1 MIKNNYLFLHPVPMV
16 GIFQS
21 ANIEILRQFMNIL
34 DIILLICFVPA
45 VIQGFRKGFISQ
57 VIAIISIIAGV
68 WLSVQFASPVT
79 TWLAQYIQGTEQVLK
94 VVSFAL
100 IFIAV
105 IAGLALLGKLIEG
118 TMKLIMLG
126 WLNRL
131 LGVIFSLV
139 KAGLIVGLV
148 IMAFCS
154 LNNTFQFVSEEVL
167 NQSVLF
173 PPLKNMAYTVFP
185 YLKDLL
191 FWNK

>member
-1 MIKNNYLFLHPVPMV
+1 
-16 GIFQS
+16 
-21 ANIEILRQFMNIL
+21 MNIV

-45 VIQGFRKGFISQ
+45 LVQGLRKGFISQ

-68 WLSVQFASPVT
+68 WVSARFTASAS
-79 TWLAQYIQGTEQVLK
+79 TWLAQYIEGSEQVLK
-94 VVSFAL
+94 VISFAL

-105 IAGLALLGKLIEG
+105 IAVLAILGRLLEG
-118 TMKLIMLG
+118 TVKLIMLG

-131 LGVIFSLV
+131 LGMVLSLV

-154 LNNTFQFVSEEVL
+154 LNNTFSLVSEEVL
-167 NQSVLF
+167 NGSVLF

-185 YLKDLL
+185 YLKELL

>member
-1 MIKNNYLFLHPVPMV
+1 
-16 GIFQS
+16 
-21 ANIEILRQFMNIL
+21 MNIL
-34 DIILLICFVPA
+34 DIILLICFIPA
-45 VIQGFRKGFISQ
+45 AIHGFQKGFISQ

-68 WLSVQFASPVT
+68 WLSVQFASEVT
-79 TWLAQYIQGTEQVLK
+79 VWLAQYIQGSEQVLK

-105 IAGLALLGKLIEG
+105 IAGLALLGRLVEG
-118 TMKLIMLG
+118 TVKLIMLG

-131 LGVIFSLV
+131 LGVVFSLV
-139 KAGLIVGLV
+139 KASLIVGLI

-154 LNNTFQFVSEEVL
+154 LNNTFQFVSEDVL

>member
-1 MIKNNYLFLHPVPMV
+1 
-16 GIFQS
+16 
-21 ANIEILRQFMNIL
+21 MNIV

-45 VIQGFRKGFISQ
+45 LVQGLREGFISQ

-68 WLSVQFASPVT
+68 WVSARFTASAS
-79 TWLAQYIQGTEQVLK
+79 TWLAQYIEGSEQVLK
-94 VVSFAL
+94 VISFAL

-105 IAGLALLGKLIEG
+105 IAVLAILGRLLEG
-118 TMKLIMLG
+118 TVKLIMLG

-131 LGVIFSLV
+131 LGMVLSLV

-154 LNNTFQFVSEEVL
+154 LNNTFSLVSEEVL
-167 NQSVLF
+167 NESVLF

-185 YLKDLL
+185 YLKELL
-191 FWNK
+191 FWKK

>member
-1 MIKNNYLFLHPVPMV
+1 
-16 GIFQS
+16 
-21 ANIEILRQFMNIL
+21 MNIL

-45 VIQGFRKGFISQ
+45 VVQGFRKGFISQ

-79 TWLAQYIQGTEQVLK
+79 AWLAQYIQGSEQVLK

-105 IAGLALLGKLIEG
+105 AAGLAILGKLIEG
-118 TMKLIMLG
+118 TVKLIMLG

-131 LGVIFSLV
+131 LGVIFSLI
-139 KAGLIVGLV
+139 KAGLIVGLA

-154 LNNTFQFVSEEVL
+154 LNNTFNFVSEETL
-167 NQSVLF
+167 SQSVLF

>member
-1 MIKNNYLFLHPVPMV
+1 
-16 GIFQS
+16 
-21 ANIEILRQFMNIL
+21 MNIV

-45 VIQGFRKGFISQ
+45 LVQGLRKGFISQ

-68 WLSVQFASPVT
+68 WVSARFTASAS
-79 TWLAQYIQGTEQVLK
+79 TWLDQYIEGSEQVLK
-94 VVSFAL
+94 VISFAL

-105 IAGLALLGKLIEG
+105 IAVLAILGRLLEG
-118 TMKLIMLG
+118 TVKLIMLG

-131 LGVIFSLV
+131 LGMVLSLV

-154 LNNTFQFVSEEVL
+154 LNNTFSLVSEEVL
-167 NQSVLF
+167 NESVLF

-185 YLKDLL
+185 YLKELL

>member
-1 MIKNNYLFLHPVPMV
+1 
-16 GIFQS
+16 
-21 ANIEILRQFMNIL
+21 MNIV

-45 VIQGFRKGFISQ
+45 LVQGLRKGFISQ

-68 WLSVQFASPVT
+68 WVSARFTASAS
-79 TWLAQYIQGTEQVLK
+79 TWLAQYIEGSEQVLK
-94 VVSFAL
+94 VISFTL

-105 IAGLALLGKLIEG
+105 IAVLAILGRLLEG
-118 TMKLIMLG
+118 TVKLIMLG

-131 LGVIFSLV
+131 LGMVLSLV

-154 LNNTFQFVSEEVL
+154 LNNTFSLVSEEVL
-167 NQSVLF
+167 NESVLF

-185 YLKDLL
+185 YLKELL

>member
-1 MIKNNYLFLHPVPMV
+1 
-16 GIFQS
+16 
-21 ANIEILRQFMNIL
+21 MNIL

-79 TWLAQYIQGTEQVLK
+79 AWLAQYIQGSEQVLK

-105 IAGLALLGKLIEG
+105 AAGLAILGKLIEG
-118 TMKLIMLG
+118 TVKLIMLG

-131 LGVIFSLV
+131 LGVIFSLI
-139 KAGLIVGLV
+139 KAGLIVGLA

-154 LNNTFQFVSEEVL
+154 LNNTFNFVSEETL
-167 NQSVLF
+167 SQSVLF

>member
-1 MIKNNYLFLHPVPMV
+1 
-16 GIFQS
+16 
-21 ANIEILRQFMNIL
+21 MNIL

-45 VIQGFRKGFISQ
+45 AIQGFQKGFISQ

-68 WLSVQFASPVT
+68 WLSVQFASEVT
-79 TWLAQYIQGTEQVLK
+79 VWLAQYIQGSEQVLK

-105 IAGLALLGKLIEG
+105 IAGLALLGRLVEG
-118 TMKLIMLG
+118 TVKLIMLG
-126 WLNRL
+126 WLNIL
-131 LGVIFSLV
+131 LGVVFSLV
-139 KAGLIVGLV
+139 KASLIVGLI

-154 LNNTFQFVSEEVL
+154 LNNTFQFVSEDVL

>member
-1 MIKNNYLFLHPVPMV
+1 
-16 GIFQS
+16 
-21 ANIEILRQFMNIL
+21 MNIL
-34 DIILLICFVPA
+34 DIILLICFIPA
-45 VIQGFRKGFISQ
+45 VVQGFRKGFISQ

-79 TWLAQYIQGTEQVLK
+79 AWLAQYIQGSEQVLK

-118 TMKLIMLG
+118 TVKLIMLG

-154 LNNTFQFVSEEVL
+154 LNNTFQFVSEETL

-173 PPLKNMAYTVFP
+173 PHLKNMAYTVFP

>member
-118 TMKLIMLG
+118 TVKLIMLG

>member
-1 MIKNNYLFLHPVPMV
+1 
-16 GIFQS
+16 
-21 ANIEILRQFMNIL
+21 MNIL

-45 VIQGFRKGFISQ
+45 VIKGFQKGFISQ

-68 WLSVQFASPVT
+68 WLSVQFASEVT
-79 TWLAQYIQGTEQVLK
+79 VWLAQYIQGSEQVLK

-105 IAGLALLGKLIEG
+105 IAGLALLGRLIEG
-118 TMKLIMLG
+118 TVKLIMLG

-131 LGVIFSLV
+131 LGVVFSMV
-139 KAGLIVGLV
+139 KAALIVGLV

-154 LNNTFQFVSEEVL
+154 LNNTFQLVSEDVL

>member
-1 MIKNNYLFLHPVPMV
+1 
-16 GIFQS
+16 
-21 ANIEILRQFMNIL
+21 MNIV

-45 VIQGFRKGFISQ
+45 LVQGFRKGFISQ

-68 WLSVQFASPVT
+68 WLSARFTTDAS
-79 TWLAQYIQGTEQVLK
+79 TWLAQYIQGSEQVLK

-105 IAGLALLGKLIEG
+105 IAVLAVLGRLLEG
-118 TMKLIMLG
+118 TVKLIMLG

-131 LGVIFSLV
+131 LGVAFSLI

-154 LNNTFQFVSEEVL
+154 LNNTFSLVSEEVL
-167 NQSVLF
+167 NESILF
-173 PPLKNMAYTVFP
+173 PPLKNLAYTVFP

-191 FWNK
+191 FWNR

>member
-1 MIKNNYLFLHPVPMV
+1 
-16 GIFQS
+16 
-21 ANIEILRQFMNIL
+21 MNIL
-34 DIILLICFVPA
+34 DIILLICFIPA
-45 VIQGFRKGFISQ
+45 AIQGFQKGFISQ

-68 WLSVQFASPVT
+68 WLSVQFASEVT
-79 TWLAQYIQGTEQVLK
+79 VRLAQYIQGSEQVLK

-105 IAGLALLGKLIEG
+105 IAGLALLGRLVEG
-118 TMKLIMLG
+118 TVKLIMLG

-131 LGVIFSLV
+131 LGVVFSLV
-139 KAGLIVGLV
+139 KASLIVGLI

-154 LNNTFQFVSEEVL
+154 LNNTFQFVSEDVL

>member
-1 MIKNNYLFLHPVPMV
+1 
-16 GIFQS
+16 
-21 ANIEILRQFMNIL
+21 MNIL
-34 DIILLICFVPA
+34 DIILLICFIPA
-45 VIQGFRKGFISQ
+45 AIQGFQKGFISQ

-68 WLSVQFASPVT
+68 WLSVQFASEVT
-79 TWLAQYIQGTEQVLK
+79 VWLAQYIQGSEQVLK

-105 IAGLALLGKLIEG
+105 IAGLALLGRLVEG
-118 TMKLIMLG
+118 TVKLNMLG

-131 LGVIFSLV
+131 LGVVFSLV
-139 KAGLIVGLV
+139 KASLIVGLI

-154 LNNTFQFVSEEVL
+154 LNNTFQFVSEDVL

>member
-1 MIKNNYLFLHPVPMV
+1 MTV
-16 GIFQS
+16 
-21 ANIEILRQFMNIL
+21 
-34 DIILLICFVPA
+34 
-45 VIQGFRKGFISQ
+45 
-57 VIAIISIIAGV
+57 
-68 WLSVQFASPVT
+68 
-79 TWLAQYIQGTEQVLK
+79 WLAQYIQGSEQVLK

-105 IAGLALLGKLIEG
+105 IAGLALLGRLVEG
-118 TMKLIMLG
+118 PVKLIMLG

-131 LGVIFSLV
+131 LGVVFSLV
-139 KAGLIVGLV
+139 KASLIVGLI

-154 LNNTFQFVSEEVL
+154 LNNTFQFVSEDVL

>member
-1 MIKNNYLFLHPVPMV
+1 
-16 GIFQS
+16 
-21 ANIEILRQFMNIL
+21 MNIL

-45 VIQGFRKGFISQ
+45 VVQGFRKGFISQ
-57 VIAIISIIAGV
+57 VMAIISIIAGV
-68 WLSVQFASPVT
+68 WLSVQFTSPVT
-79 TWLAQYIQGTEQVLK
+79 AWLAQYIQGTEQVLK

-105 IAGLALLGKLIEG
+105 IAGLVLLGKLLEG
-118 TMKLIMLG
+118 TVKLIMLG

-148 IMAFCS
+148 IMAICS
-154 LNNTFQFVSEEVL
+154 LNNTFQFISEEML

-173 PPLKNMAYTVFP
+173 PHLKNMAYTVFP

>member
-1 MIKNNYLFLHPVPMV
+1 
-16 GIFQS
+16 
-21 ANIEILRQFMNIL
+21 MNIV
-34 DIILLICFVPA
+34 DIILLICFIPA
-45 VIQGFRKGFISQ
+45 LVQGLRKGFISQ

-68 WLSVQFASPVT
+68 WVSARFTASAS
-79 TWLAQYIQGTEQVLK
+79 TWLAQYIEGSEQVLK
-94 VVSFAL
+94 VISFAL

-105 IAGLALLGKLIEG
+105 IAILAILGRLLEG
-118 TMKLIMLG
+118 TVKLIMLG

-131 LGVIFSLV
+131 LGMVLSLV

-154 LNNTFQFVSEEVL
+154 LNNTFSLVSEEVL
-167 NQSVLF
+167 NGSVLF

-185 YLKDLL
+185 YLKELL

>member
-1 MIKNNYLFLHPVPMV
+1 
-16 GIFQS
+16 
-21 ANIEILRQFMNIL
+21 MNIV

-45 VIQGFRKGFISQ
+45 LVQGLRKGFISQ
-57 VIAIISIIAGV
+57 VIAIISIITGV
-68 WLSVQFASPVT
+68 WVSARFTASAS
-79 TWLAQYIQGTEQVLK
+79 TWLAQYIEGSEQVLK
-94 VVSFAL
+94 VISFAL

-105 IAGLALLGKLIEG
+105 IAVMAILGRLLEG
-118 TMKLIMLG
+118 TVKLIMLG

-131 LGVIFSLV
+131 LGMVLSLV

-154 LNNTFQFVSEEVL
+154 LNNTFSLVSEEVL
-167 NQSVLF
+167 NESVLF

-185 YLKDLL
+185 YLKELL

>member
-1 MIKNNYLFLHPVPMV
+1 M
-16 GIFQS
+16 
-21 ANIEILRQFMNIL
+21 
-34 DIILLICFVPA
+34 
-45 VIQGFRKGFISQ
+45 
-57 VIAIISIIAGV
+57 
-68 WLSVQFASPVT
+68 
-79 TWLAQYIQGTEQVLK
+79 AQYIQGPEQVLK
-94 VVSFAL
+94 ITAFAL

-105 IAGLALLGKLIEG
+105 IAAMTLLGKLIEG
-118 TMKLIMLG
+118 TVKLIMLG

-131 LGVIFSLV
+131 LGVVLSLV

-154 LNNTFQFVSEEVL
+154 LNNTFNLVDEEML

-173 PPLKNMAYTVFP
+173 PPLKNMAYTIFP